1 MPIVS
6 ALVGSSQASKA
17 VGAQVGAAN
26 TAIGVLNGESQA
38 AQGRV
43 GDAVQQGNQVLSNV
57 YGNEKS
63 NLDPYLQAGQQG
75 ISSLSSMLQ
84 PGGELTRQFSYS
96 PTDLQNDP
104 GYQFQLQQGSQALAR
119 QSASQGQ
126 SLGGGEKAALA
137 QYSQGLAD
145 TTYNNA
151 YNRALTTFQTNRQN
165 TLQPLN
171 TLINAGQNATGQF
184 NNASQNYGSQT
195 SQNLIGGAQYQSN
208 VGLNTQQEVA
218 GLLQN
223 IGAYKAGGS
232 LAQGKLW
239 APIAGAAS
247 GAALGGFT
255 GAAGGAGGFGGA
267 LTGAANSLAGGNY
280 FGGA

>member
-6 ALVGSSQASKA
+6 AIIGSVQTSKA
-17 VGAQVGAAN
+17 VGAQ
-26 TAIGVLNGESQA
+26 TDYLNRGINKIQDATTA
-38 AQGRV
+38 AQTGV
-43 GDAVQQGNQVLSNV
+43 GNAVQQGNQVLSDV

-75 ISSLSSMLQ
+75 ISSLASMLQ
-84 PGGELTRQFSYS
+84 PGGELTKQFSYN

-104 GYQFQLQQGSQALAR
+104 GYQFQLQQGGQALAR
-119 QSASQGQ
+119 QASAQGQ

-165 TLQPLN
+165 TLQPLS

-184 NNASQNYGSQT
+184 NNAAQNYGSLF
-195 SQNLIGGAQYQSN
+195 SNNLIGGAQYSGNLGFQSAGEQAK
-208 VGLNTQQEVA
+208 GLSA
-218 GLLQN
+218 
-223 IGAYKAGGS
+223 IGDAKAGGS
-232 LAQGKLW
+232 LAQGKIWSGFASKLGGDV
-239 APIAGAAS
+239 AGAFA
-247 GAALGGFT
+247 
-255 GAAGGAGGFGGA
+255 
-267 LTGAANSLAGGNY
+267 
-280 FGGA
+280 